1 MTRMKIAGSPFSSTC
16 RAAATSGALILLL
29 ALGGC
34 GPHLGNY
41 RYENVRLVD
50 RAAFEALDLDTYSP
64 AASPDLLRIEFSSEV
79 DLESASGGSGSGLY
93 VMADF
98 CPLSDDYGITA
109 LGPYYNDRSP
119 YTLLNRR
126 ERALPGGGVAIEG
139 EQLHPS
145 RDPRTNRYVYTAYVF
160 PSQPARS
167 GAQGEARE
175 AYDLRAGVRD
185 LCLRIDHPGY
195 YLTASRSEIFVIP
208 GAAVAAALRRGSPAR
223 GAP

>member
-1 MTRMKIAGSPFSSTC
+1 MP
-16 RAAATSGALILLL
+16 GALIVSLVLS
-29 ALGGC
+29 GC

-41 RYENVRLVD
+41 RYENVGLVD
-50 RAAFEALDLDTYSP
+50 RAALDALDLGDYP
-64 AASPDLLRIEFSSEV
+64 LGPSPDLLRVEFSSEE

-93 VMADF
+93 VKADF
-98 CPLSDDYGITA
+98 CPFSDEYGVTA
-109 LGPYYNDRSP
+109 FGPYYNDRSP
-119 YTLLNRR
+119 YTLLNRT

-139 EQLHPS
+139 EQRHPS
-145 RDPRTNRYVYTAYVF
+145 RDPRTNRYVYTTYVV
-160 PSQPARS
+160 PSQPVRS

-195 YLTASRSEIFVIP
+195 YLTPSRSGIFVIP
-208 GAAVAAALRRGSPAR
+208 GAAVAAALQRTSPSS